1 MSTYIAATLG
11 CLTAMAIAAYAKEL
25 RRRWKDPTERLFGKD
40 KPGYYDGDW

>member
-25 RRRWKDPTERLFGKD
+25 KRRWHHRENLFMRD
-40 KPGYYDGDW
+40 NYDRYDDNY